1 MRLKI
6 FIFKIYESVEMERT
20 SRKKGKNRKY
30 EETTIRRNNS
40 RKNKAKNY

>member
-6 FIFKIYESVEMERT
+6 FILKIYEYLKMEGI

-30 EETTIRRNNS
+30 EEKTI
-40 RKNKAKNY
+40 